1 MVQGREEKGFCCFKY
16 TGELSKKLK
25 HMYKKNRRHKLGLWL
40 SPSSSC
46 RLAGIRIQI
55 LCAHSCSSIRATS
68 YSSGREGR
76 GRARDAGVWCV
87 QREIVHAGA
96 RESARVVCVC

>member
-1 MVQGREEKGFCCFKY
+1 MAQGREEKGFCCFKY

-25 HMYKKNRRHKLGLWL
+25 HMYKDNRRHKLGLLL

-68 YSSGREGR
+68 HLFGKGGEGS
-76 GRARDAGVWCV
+76 RA
-87 QREIVHAGA
+87 
-96 RESARVVCVC
+96 